1 MNSNEFEK
9 LFFKIFGE
17 FVKNPKQVDK
27 LYLDV
32 IKRYSSR
39 GRFYHNIEHIYS
51 MCDLWVKY
59 RDEIVKPSFVFVAIV
74 YHDIIYK
81 TYKASDNEEQSAEYF
96 NDINIQLT
104 LERSIRDIQTFYIK
118 KVGRMY

>member
-9 LFFKIFGE
+9 LFFEVICE

-51 MCDLWVKY
+51 MCDLWMQY
-59 RDEIVKPSFVFVAIV
+59 RDKILRPSFVFVAI
-74 YHDIIYK
+74 IY
-81 TYKASDNEEQSAEYF
+81 
-96 NDINIQLT
+96 
-104 LERSIRDIQTFYIK
+104 QT
-118 KVGRMY
+118 